1 MSLTA
6 DTAIALAEDAATLA
20 VLHDRE
26 LTLPVAQEL
35 AAIGFPSN
43 LALLPTGTEHSE
55 AFALMRTAVSGL
67 LHPEGL
73 IDDLAADFAA
83 IYLTGA
89 YGASPCESVWLSDE
103 HLICQDAMFELRD
116 LYTACGFAVPDWRK
130 RPDDHLVFQ
139 LQFLARRLA
148 AARDDADLRAL
159 AAFLDEHLLRWLP
172 DFAARVAAR
181 CEQQFYAALA
191 ILTNSWCQQL
201 RDALAKHLDE
211 ERPTDEEIAERLQP
225 RSHTRPVAV
234 PVSFVPGGAA
244 PSW

>member
-1 MSLTA
+1 MSLTLEVA
-6 DTAIALAEDAATLA
+6 LALAEDAATLA
-20 VLHDRE
+20 ALHERE
-26 LTLPVAQEL
+26 LTPPVLREL
-35 AAIGFPSN
+35 AAIGFPDN
-43 LALLPTGTEHSE
+43 LALLPRNAAQAE
-55 AFALMRTAVSGL
+55 AFTLMRTAVL
-67 LHPEGL
+67 ACVDPAIP
-73 IDDLAADFAA
+73 IDDLAAEFAA

-103 HLICQDAMFELRD
+103 HLICQEAMFELRD

-148 AARDDADLRAL
+148 VLRDDAGLRAL

-172 DFAARVAAR
+172 DFATRLAAR

-201 RDALAKHLDE
+201 RDHLAEQLHE
-211 ERPTDEEIAERLQP
+211 PRPTPEEIVERLQP
-225 RSHTRPVAV
+225 RSQRHPFVAPVR
-234 PVSFVPGGAA
+234 FVPGGAA

>member
-26 LTLPVAQEL
+26 LTLPVAREL

-43 LALLPTGTEHSE
+43 LALLPSGAERSE
-55 AFALMRTAVSGL
+55 AFALMRTAVGGL
-67 LHPEGL
+67 LHPDDL

-148 AARDDADLRAL
+148 AVRDDADLRAL

-211 ERPTDEEIAERLQP
+211 ARPTDEEIAERLQP
-225 RSHTRPVAV
+225 RSHSRPVAV